1 MPELVRHALHVFS
14 PRGPMTTRR
23 MTAYWGVLAA
33 AALTT
38 LAVTA
43 VAAAIAVFMGQ
54 ALPLAVQHDLTAAP
68 GTDMSVTALVNDGGQ
83 ASSGGATLRSEI
95 AAAIPGVPFSFQT
108 ASWSDPLGLVPGA
121 LPASPTGVGIG
132 NTALLQAAS
141 MIGIASHATLIAGR
155 WPAAP
160 AAATAPGGGSA
171 AIPAALPASA
181 AKLLHVS
188 VGDVLR
194 LRDRLNNAL
203 VSFDITGVFA
213 PRAAPGPD
221 DSYWA
226 LSYIPASGVSASYA
240 SSTYGPLVVSQG
252 AFGSALTQQSTSWLA
267 QPDMAAFPD
276 GNLGPD
282 AASVAA
288 LAASLPNAAFLN
300 GAQLVTN
307 LPTALD
313 AAGSNLTVAR
323 SLLVISVLQI
333 LVLAIVALAA
343 VGRLLAAQREGE
355 TALLIARGATRWQ
368 LITLTAAEVVPL
380 SALVSVV
387 GALAGVRLADALVSA
402 GALGP
407 AGIRLAGRPGSGP
420 TRSRR
425 RSWSPSSPSAR
436 CSRPG

>member
-38 LAVTA
+38 LAVAA

-68 GTDMSVTALVNDGGQ
+68 GTDMSVTALVNDGSQ
-83 ASSGGATLRSEI
+83 ASSGGATLRSQI
-95 AAAIPGVPFSFQT
+95 AAAIPGVPFSFRS

-121 LPASPTGVGIG
+121 LPASPTGVGNG
-132 NTALLQAAS
+132 NATLLQAAS
-141 MIGIASHATLIAGR
+141 MSGIASHATLVAGR
-155 WPAAP
+155 WPP
-160 AAATAPGGGSA
+160 AQAATATPGGGGPA

-203 VSFDITGVFA
+203 LSFDITGVFA
-213 PRAAPGPD
+213 PRSASGPD

-226 LSYIPASGVSASYA
+226 LSYIPAGGVSASYA
-240 SSTYGPLVVSQG
+240 SSTYGPLVVSPA
-252 AFGSALTQQSTSWLA
+252 AFGSGLTQQSGSWLA
-267 QPDMAAFPD
+267 QPGMTAFPD
-276 GNLGPD
+276 GSLGPD

-288 LAASLPNAAFLN
+288 LAASLPNATFLN
-300 GAQLVTN
+300 GAQMTTS
-307 LPTALD
+307 LPTVLD

-323 SLLVISVLQI
+323 SLLVISALQL
-333 LVLAIVALAA
+333 LVLAVVALAA
-343 VGRLLAAQREGE
+343 VGRLLAAQREDE
-355 TALLIARGATRWQ
+355 TALVIARGATRWQ
-368 LITLTAAEVVPL
+368 LIKLTAAEVIPL
-380 SALVSVV
+380 SAVVSAV
-387 GALAGVRLADALVSA
+387 GALAGIRLADALV
-402 GALGP
+402 GA
-407 AGIRLAGRPGSGP
+407 
-420 TRSRR
+420 
-425 RSWSPSSPSAR
+425 
-436 CSRPG
+436 